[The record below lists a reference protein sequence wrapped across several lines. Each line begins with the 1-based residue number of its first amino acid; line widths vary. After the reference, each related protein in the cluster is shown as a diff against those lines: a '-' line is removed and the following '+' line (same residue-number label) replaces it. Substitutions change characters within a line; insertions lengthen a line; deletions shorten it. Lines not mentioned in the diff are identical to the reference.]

1 MVTKTSA
8 SIPVTSSERPNST
21 QGTVIV
27 LLIASLL
34 LNTLCLYFLLGYSFD
49 LKSLSKGDTTS
60 QDSSVGIRKV
70 LLELE
75 YDKVGGKENYDLLQK
90 YTQMQI
96 KEQIPQIKKT
106 VEGWSMPSVQQPAGP
121 VAAAQGTISPDD
133 VKKIL
138 ADSSIEWNKDATIVA
153 IEYSDMECPFC
164 MRQYHDTKLF
174 PTLLSQYGEKVAV
187 AFKNNRGVN
196 HKWTEAKALGA
207 LCAGKLWG
215 DLSYQKF
222 YKGVMDKSTNEWG
235 VLDVA
240 KLGEV
245 AKAAGVDTAKWQA
258 CVDTKET
265 LARFASQTTE
275 AQKYSLGGTPGTLI
289 LNVKTGKYAT
299 VEGAY
304 PYSTFT
310 AKIDEL
316 MK

>member
-1 MVTKTSA
+1 MVTKTPVSSLVA
-8 SIPVTSSERPNST
+8 SSDRSNAT

-49 LKSLSKGDTTS
+49 LKSLSRGDTS
-60 QDSSVGIRKV
+60 GLDSSVGIRKV
-70 LLELE
+70 LLGLE
-75 YDKVGGKENYDLLQK
+75 YEKVGGKENYDLLQK

-106 VEGWSMPSVQQPAGP
+106 VEWGVMPSAQQPTESP
-121 VAAAQGTISPDD
+121 VAQGTISPDD

-138 ADSSIEWNKDATIVA
+138 ADASIEWNKDATIVA

-174 PTLLSQYGEKVAV
+174 STLLSQYGDKVAV
-187 AFKNNRGVN
+187 AFKNNRWVN
-196 HKWTEAKALGA
+196 HKGTEAKALGA
-207 LCAGKLWG
+207 LCAQKVGW
-215 DLSYQKF
+215 DAAYQKF
-222 YKGVMDKSTNEWG
+222 YKGVMDKSTDNNNIFPVSG
-235 VLDVA
+235 LADLS
-240 KLGEV
+240 KNI
-245 AKAAGVDTAKWQA
+245 GVDVTKWQT
-258 CVDTKET
+258 CLDTKET
-265 LARFASQTTE
+265 LARFTGQTNE
-275 AQKYSLGGTPGTLI
+275 AQKYGLGGTPGTLL

-299 VEGAY
+299 IEGAY
-304 PYSTFT
+304 PYATFT